1 MTLICAQPGQLC
13 WHIVDGADED
23 SVPLERHLVLV
34 LVGIVETEWLVN
46 GGALVHE
53 FNGAAWICRDVTD
66 GDKPGGKMGA
76 ARGGLDPRDGG
87 GAEKLLGVGDA
98 QQARSLRRPVDPVHN
113 HGTVGSVLVGKVAD
127 VAFRVLV
134 ELLLVIS
141 STNLVMMMIMM
152 MTMMTMMFIS
162 STNLPLKLVR
172 PSNLTGVQLVGV
184 TMHSHLNEKSIQSLK
199 SRTTINYLVKHTWS
213 NVFMRKL
220 LKNFLG
226 SLRHISRAGWESD
239 AQRIETA
246 RK

>member
-34 LVGIVETEWLVN
+34 LVGIVQTEWLVN

-66 GDKPGGKMGA
+66 GNEPGGKMWG

-152 MTMMTMMFIS
+152 MTMMTMMVIS

-226 SLRHISRAGWESD
+226 SLGHISRAGWES
-239 AQRIETA
+239 QVMHRE
-246 RK
+246 

>member
-34 LVGIVETEWLVN
+34 LVGIVQTEWLIN

-66 GDKPGGKMGA
+66 GNEPGGKMGG

-134 ELLLVIS
+134 ELLLIIS
-141 STNLVMMMIMM
+141 SA
-152 MTMMTMMFIS
+152 
-162 STNLPLKLVR
+162 NLPFKLIR
-172 PSNLTGVQLVGV
+172 PANLTGIQLVGV
-184 TMHSHLNEKSIQSLK
+184 TVHSHLYYKSIQSPK
-199 SRTTINYLVKHTWS
+199 
-213 NVFMRKL
+213 
-220 LKNFLG
+220 
-226 SLRHISRAGWESD
+226 
-239 AQRIETA
+239 
-246 RK
+246 

>member
-1 MTLICAQPGQLC
+1 MHTKPGQLC
-13 WHIVDGADED
+13 GHVVDGADED

-66 GDKPGGKMGA
+66 GNEPGGKMWG

-141 STNLVMMMIMM
+141 STNLVMMMM
-152 MTMMTMMFIS
+152 MTMMVIS

-184 TMHSHLNEKSIQSLK
+184 TMHSHLYYKSIQSPK
-199 SRTTINYLVKHTWS
+199 
-213 NVFMRKL
+213 
-220 LKNFLG
+220 
-226 SLRHISRAGWESD
+226 
-239 AQRIETA
+239 
-246 RK
+246 

>member
-34 LVGIVETEWLVN
+34 LVGIVQTEWLVN

-66 GDKPGGKMGA
+66 GDKAGGKMWA

-87 GAEKLLGVGDA
+87 GAEQLLGVGDA

-141 STNLVMMMIMM
+141 STNLVMMMM
-152 MTMMTMMFIS
+152 MTMMVIS

-226 SLRHISRAGWESD
+226 SLRHISRAGWES
-239 AQRIETA
+239 QVMHRE
-246 RK
+246 

>member
-34 LVGIVETEWLVN
+34 LVGIVQTEWLVN

-66 GDKPGGKMGA
+66 GNEPGGKMWG

-87 GAEKLLGVGDA
+87 GAEQLLGVGDA

-127 VAFRVLV
+127 VAFRVIV
-134 ELLLVIS
+134 ELLLV
-141 STNLVMMMIMM
+141 
-152 MTMMTMMFIS
+152 IS

-226 SLRHISRAGWESD
+226 SLGHISRAGWES
-239 AQRIETA
+239 QVMHRE
-246 RK
+246 

>member
-34 LVGIVETEWLVN
+34 LVGIVQTEWLVN
-46 GGALVHE
+46 GGALVHK

-66 GDKPGGKMGA
+66 GNEPGGKMWA

-87 GAEKLLGVGDA
+87 GAEQLLGVGDA

-134 ELLLVIS
+134 ELLLV
-141 STNLVMMMIMM
+141 
-152 MTMMTMMFIS
+152 IS

-226 SLRHISRAGWESD
+226 SLGHISRAGWES
-239 AQRIETA
+239 QVMHRE
-246 RK
+246 

>member
-34 LVGIVETEWLVN
+34 LVGIVQTEWLVN
-46 GGALVHE
+46 GGALVHK

-66 GDKPGGKMGA
+66 GNEPGGKMWG
-76 ARGGLDPRDGG
+76 ARGGLDPRDRG

-134 ELLLVIS
+134 ELLLV
-141 STNLVMMMIMM
+141 
-152 MTMMTMMFIS
+152 IS

-226 SLRHISRAGWESD
+226 SLGHISRAGWES
-239 AQRIETA
+239 QVMHRE
-246 RK
+246 

>member
-34 LVGIVETEWLVN
+34 LVGIVQTEWLVN

-66 GDKPGGKMGA
+66 GNEPGGKMWG
-76 ARGGLDPRDGG
+76 ARGGLDPRNGG

-134 ELLLVIS
+134 ELLLV
-141 STNLVMMMIMM
+141 
-152 MTMMTMMFIS
+152 IS

-226 SLRHISRAGWESD
+226 SLRHIPRAGWES
-239 AQRIETA
+239 QVMHRE
-246 RK
+246 

>member
-1 MTLICAQPGQLC
+1 MWG
-13 WHIVDGADED
+13 
-23 SVPLERHLVLV
+23 
-34 LVGIVETEWLVN
+34 
-46 GGALVHE
+46 
-53 FNGAAWICRDVTD
+53 
-66 GDKPGGKMGA
+66 

-141 STNLVMMMIMM
+141 STNL
-152 MTMMTMMFIS
+152 
-162 STNLPLKLVR
+162 PLKLVR

-199 SRTTINYLVKHTWS
+199 SRTTIIYLVKHTWS

-226 SLRHISRAGWESD
+226 SLGHISRAGWES
-239 AQRIETA
+239 QVMHRE
-246 RK
+246 

>member
-34 LVGIVETEWLVN
+34 LVGIVQTEWLVN

-66 GDKPGGKMGA
+66 GNEPGGKMWA

-134 ELLLVIS
+134 ELLLV
-141 STNLVMMMIMM
+141 
-152 MTMMTMMFIS
+152 IS

-226 SLRHISRAGWESD
+226 SLRHIPRAGWES
-239 AQRIETA
+239 QVMHRE
-246 RK
+246 